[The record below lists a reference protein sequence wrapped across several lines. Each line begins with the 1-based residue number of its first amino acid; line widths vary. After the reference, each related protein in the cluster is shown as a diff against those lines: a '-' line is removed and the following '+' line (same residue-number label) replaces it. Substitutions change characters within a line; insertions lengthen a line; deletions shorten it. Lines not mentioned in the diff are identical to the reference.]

1 MYNVNMS
8 LLESWHEI
16 AYDTTDQKAMQKVWE
31 KYFLEEKEIYK
42 KLLSN
47 VDTEVVG
54 TVENL
59 SHEYGMDLVYF
70 VGFLEGINESIEK
83 PNPIEKL
90 KESSK
95 VKIKI
100 KPEDLYFNMVKAKA
114 NWLYELPEWNGILSE
129 EKRHELYKKCK
140 DELIIKRDSPKVYPN
155 DPCPCGSG
163 KKYKKCCG
171 KNA

>member
-1 MYNVNMS
+1 MG

-31 KYFLEEKEIYK
+31 KYFKEEKEIYK
-42 KLLSN
+42 KILSSP
-47 VDTEVVG
+47 DTEIVG

-59 SHEYGMDLVYF
+59 AKDYGMDTVYF

-83 PNPIEKL
+83 PNPVEKL
-90 KESSK
+90 KENSK
-95 VKIKI
+95 IKIKI
-100 KPEDLYFNMVKAKA
+100 KPEDLYYNMVRAKA
-114 NWLYELPEWNGILSE
+114 SWLYELTEWEPVLTK
-129 EKRHELYKKCK
+129 EKRNELYRKCK
-140 DELIIKRDSPKVYPN
+140 DEQIVRREGDKVYPN

-171 KNA
+171 KNC

>member
-1 MYNVNMS
+1 MS
-8 LLESWHEI
+8 LLDNWHEI
-16 AYDTTDQKAMQKVWE
+16 AYDTTDQKAMKSVWE
-31 KYFLEEKEIYK
+31 KYFAEEKEIYK
-42 KLLSN
+42 KILS
-47 VDTEVVG
+47 DPTKEIVG
-54 TVENL
+54 TVESL
-59 SHEYGMDLVYF
+59 ASEYGMDITYF

-100 KPEDLYFNMVKAKA
+100 KPEDLYSNMVRAKA
-114 NWLYELPEWNGILSE
+114 NWLYDLPEWDSILTK
-129 EKRHELYKKCK
+129 EKRQELYRECK
-140 DELIIKRDSPKVYPN
+140 SEQIVRREEDKVYPN

-171 KNA
+171 KGL

>member
-1 MYNVNMS
+1 MA
-8 LLESWHEI
+8 LLDDWHEL
-16 AYDTTDQKAMQKVWE
+16 AYQANDQKELKKVWDR
-31 KYFLEEKEIYK
+31 YFAEEKEIYK
-42 KLLSN
+42 KLLAN
-47 VDTEVVG
+47 VDKEVVG

-59 SHEYGMDLVYF
+59 ANEYDMDVTYF
-70 VGFLEGINESIEK
+70 AGFLEGINESIEK

-114 NWLYELPEWNGILSE
+114 NWLYELPEWDNILSKE
-129 EKRHELYKKCK
+129 RRQELYKKCK
-140 DELIIKRDSPKVYPN
+140 DEQIVKREGAKVYPN

-171 KNA
+171 KGQ

>member
-1 MYNVNMS
+1 MYRINMA
-8 LLESWHEI
+8 LLDSWHEI
-16 AYDTTDQKAMQKVWE
+16 AYDTTDQKAIQKVWE
-31 KYFLEEKEIYK
+31 KYFVEEKEIYK

-47 VDTEVVG
+47 VNNEVVG

-59 SHEYGMDLVYF
+59 ASEFGMDVVYF

-83 PNPIEKL
+83 PNLIEKL

-114 NWLYELPEWNGILSE
+114 NWLYELPEWDNILSAD
-129 EKRHELYKKCK
+129 KRHELYRKCK
-140 DELIIKRDSPKVYPN
+140 DELIIKRDTPKVYPN

>member
-1 MYNVNMS
+1 MALIDN
-8 LLESWHEI
+8 WHEI
-16 AYDTTDQKAMQKVWE
+16 AYDTTDQNEMKKVWE
-31 KYFLEEKEIYK
+31 KYFKEEKEIYK
-42 KLLSN
+42 KLLSDVN
-47 VDTEVVG
+47 KEVVG

-59 SHEYGMDLVYF
+59 ANEYGMDTTYF
-70 VGFLEGINESIEK
+70 IGFLEGINESIEK

-95 VKIKI
+95 VRIKI
-100 KPEDLYFNMVKAKA
+100 KPEDLYYNMVKAKA
-114 NWLYELPEWNGILSE
+114 SWLYELTEWDNILSK
-129 EKRHELYKKCK
+129 EKRDELYRKCK
-140 DELIIKRDSPKVYPN
+140 DSLIIKRDGDKVYPN

>member
-1 MYNVNMS
+1 MA
-8 LLESWHEI
+8 LLDSWHEI
-16 AYDTTDQKAMQKVWE
+16 AYDTTDQKAIQKVWE
-31 KYFLEEKEIYK
+31 EYFVEEKEIYK

-47 VDTEVVG
+47 VNNEVVG

-59 SHEYGMDLVYF
+59 ASEFGMDVVYF

-114 NWLYELPEWNGILSE
+114 NWLYELPEWDSILSAD
-129 EKRHELYKKCK
+129 KRHELYRKCK
-140 DELIIKRDSPKVYPN
+140 DELIIKRDTPKVYPN

>member
-1 MYNVNMS
+1 MS
-8 LLESWHEI
+8 LLENWHEM
-16 AYDTTDQKAMQKVWE
+16 AYDTTDQKAMKNVWE
-31 KYFLEEKEIYK
+31 KYFKEEKEIYK
-42 KLLSN
+42 QLLSD
-47 VDTEVVG
+47 VKTEVSG
-54 TVENL
+54 TVEEL
-59 SHEYGMDLVYF
+59 AKKYGMENVYF

-100 KPEDLYFNMVKAKA
+100 KPEDLYFNMVRAKA
-114 NWLYELPEWNGILSE
+114 SWLYELTEWNDILPE
-129 EKRHELYKKCK
+129 EKRKELYKKCK
-140 DELIIKRDSPKVYPN
+140 DELIVRREGDKVYPN

-171 KNA
+171 KNQ